1 MGARDT
7 YKFEI
12 GSGYA
17 LFKKNENHPELAH
30 IWERKLPVGS
40 LLFYLSK
47 SGIHLMPSWEDAE
60 SATLTKKS
68 EKTED
73 LAI

>member
-1 MGARDT
+1 MIDIMGARDT

-47 SGIHLMPSWEDAE
+47 SGVKLFKII
-60 SATLTKKS
+60 KY
-68 EKTED
+68 
-73 LAI
+73 I